1 MSRICR
7 ECLYVNAAAAR
18 FCGGCGIRIEEAS
31 PLPVLEKAPNGG
43 AANVAQ
49 LSFGERRLLTV
60 LFADVVGAT
69 QLVDRMDPE
78 DLVDLMD
85 GYQSTITA
93 VAARHR
99 GVVSARLGDGMRIL
113 FGHPVALEDAAHAAV
128 RAGLDIVRAVENLGE
143 QFGAPEDV
151 ALQVRVGIATG
162 TVVASLKNAAEGLE
176 DNLVGSPLNLAA
188 RLQHVAPPN
197 GVVIAESTYK
207 LVSTSFALRDIGLH
221 DLKGFQQL
229 ARVYEVGGEIRDQ
242 SRFERRLRQARTP
255 MINRAHEQEILAQCW
270 ARARQGQSEFVS
282 IYGEAG
288 IGKSR
293 LANALTERLA
303 DEPHLVLWMQC
314 KSTLVNTALHPHI
327 DLLER
332 ICGIEADDGPPAR
345 IAKLRT
351 LLSDEDEESEE
362 ALALLAPLLSI
373 PPGPD
378 VPRLVMSPH
387 LQQQRTFDL
396 LLRLLTSAAARA
408 PVLLIYEDLHWMDP
422 SSGALAA
429 QIASQARA
437 APLMVVGT
445 SRPGRPFPWGEGRN
459 VTTLNLG
466 RMSSS
471 ESAAIVSSFTAGSSL
486 APKVVSRIVA
496 HTDGVPLFVEE
507 MTRMIVDAGQDGA
520 DSDLPETLRDLLT
533 ERLDRL
539 GRAKTVAQIGAVI
552 GREFPVELV
561 AAVARV
567 PAPSLADEITQLLE
581 SGLVTG
587 SEDSDVLVFKHALVQ
602 DAAYSSLLAR
612 DRRELHARVAAQ
624 LIAEAEN
631 SVPDSPELVARHLK
645 AAGDPLAAAQWWLR
659 AGVQAIQHGGVAE
672 AVAHLEAGLEGLG
685 EAKQGEAR
693 QLAELDLLALLGPAQ
708 MVRNGPGSP
717 LFGDVQRR
725 AFDTMKIL
733 PGQPAQFP
741 VTYGLALFHWARNEL
756 DNAERLAREL
766 VTTAEMQPTPEF
778 VMAGNNMLA
787 MVLFHTG
794 QPQESRRL
802 LQQSVGL
809 YNPPEHGGLYPRY
822 MMDFGVFGRFYLALA
837 SFACGEAEAARGL
850 VKEALPLAEQLQQ
863 PHSQGFAMLANFVIA
878 CMRRDMEHAL
888 FHAERC
894 IAFSGEQGFPE
905 FVAMAT
911 IVKGWVIAHRGY
923 IAEGLPMLERGVAL
937 WKTTGFEAWQAW
949 FGALRAELLVKAG
962 RGREALEEIATQEA
976 RLALNGEWQFA
987 SILEATK
994 AQALELEGA
1003 APELIGGTYE
1013 RALDI
1018 ARTQQA
1024 AGWHFLVSAA
1034 HAAWI
1039 QRVGQFEQGR
1049 QILAGAIA
1057 LLPSGVAP
1065 ADLIADWL

>member
-7 ECLYVNAAAAR
+7 ECLYVNATTAR
-18 FCGGCGIRIEEAS
+18 FCGGCGVRLEEGA
-31 PLPVLEKAPNGG
+31 PVPVLG
-43 AANVAQ
+43 AADKAAATNVTQ

-93 VAARHR
+93 VAERHR
-99 GVVSARLGDGMRIL
+99 GFVSARLGDGMRIL

-128 RAGLDIVRAVENLGE
+128 RAGLEIVRAVENLGE
-143 QFGAPEDV
+143 EYGAPEGV
-151 ALQVRVGIATG
+151 SLKVRVGIATG

-188 RLQHVAPPN
+188 RLQNVAPPN
-197 GVVIAESTYK
+197 GVVIAEATQR
-207 LVSTSFALRDIGLH
+207 LVASSFALDDFGLH
-221 DLKGFQQL
+221 ELKGFQQL
-229 ARVYEVGGEIRDQ
+229 VRVFTVGGEIRDE
-242 SRFERRLRQARTP
+242 SRFARRLRQARTP
-255 MINRAHEQEILAQCW
+255 MVNRVSEQEILAQCW
-270 ARARQGQSEFVS
+270 ARARGGRSEFVS

-332 ICGIEADDGPPAR
+332 ICEIEPEDGPATR
-345 IAKLRT
+345 IVKLRA
-351 LLSDEDEESEE
+351 LLRTEGEESEE

-373 PPGPD
+373 PPGPE

-387 LQQQRTFDL
+387 LQQQRTFDV
-396 LLRLLTSAAARA
+396 LLRLLTAAARRA

-429 QIASQARA
+429 QIASQTGT

-445 SRPGRPFPWGEGRN
+445 SRPGRPFPWGDGRN

-466 RMSSS
+466 RMGSA
-471 ESAAIVSSFTAGSSL
+471 ESTAIVNAFTSGAGL
-486 APKVVSRIVA
+486 APGVVSRIVA

-507 MTRMIVDAGQDGA
+507 MTRMIVDAGQDGV
-520 DSDLPETLRDLLT
+520 DSDLPETLRDLLG

-539 GRAKTVAQIGAVI
+539 GRAKTIAQIGSVI
-552 GREFPVELV
+552 GREFSVELV

-567 PAPSLADEITQLLE
+567 EAGAFANEISQLLE
-581 SGLVTG
+581 SGLVTA
-587 SEDSDVLVFKHALVQ
+587 SDDADLLVFKHALVQ

-612 DRRELHARVAAQ
+612 DRRQLHERVAAQ
-624 LIAEAEN
+624 LIAAAE
-631 SVPDSPELVARHLK
+631 SGVLDSPELVARHLK
-645 AAGDPLAAAQWWLR
+645 SAGDPLAAGQWWLR
-659 AGVQAIQHGGVAE
+659 AAVQAIQHGGVAE
-672 AVAHLEAGLEGLG
+672 AVAHLETGLDGLK

-725 AFDTMKIL
+725 AFDTMKAL

-741 VTYGLALFHWARNEL
+741 VTYGLALFHWARTEL
-756 DNAERLAREL
+756 GLAERLAREL
-766 VTTAEMQPTPEF
+766 VATAQTQPTPEY

-787 MVLFHTG
+787 MVLFHAG
-794 QPQESRRL
+794 QPRESRRL
-802 LQQSVGL
+802 LRQSVRL
-809 YNPPEHGGLYPRY
+809 YDPDQHGGLYPRY

-837 SFACGEAEAARGL
+837 SYACGEVATARGL
-850 VKEALPLAEQLQQ
+850 VGEALPLAERMQQ
-863 PHSQGFAMLANFVIA
+863 PHSQGFAMLANFVLA
-878 CMRRDMEHAL
+878 CLRRDVEHARL
-888 FHAERC
+888 YAERC

-911 IVKGWVIAHRGY
+911 IVKGWVIARQGDVE
-923 IAEGLPMLERGVAL
+923 EGLPMLDRGIAL
-937 WKTTGFEAWQAW
+937 WRTTGFEAWQSW
-949 FGALRAELLVKAG
+949 FGALRAELLVMAS
-962 RGREALEEIATQEA
+962 RGREALEEIAAQEERIA
-976 RLALNGEWQFA
+976 GNGEQQFA
-987 SILEATK
+987 SFLEATK

-1003 APELIGGTYE
+1003 SSELIASTYD
-1013 RALDI
+1013 RALGI
-1018 ARTQQA
+1018 AAEQGAT
-1024 AGWHFLVSAA
+1024 GWQFRISAA
-1034 HAAWI
+1034 YAAWM
-1039 QRVGQFEQGR
+1039 RRLGLPEDAR
-1049 QILAGAIA
+1049 ALLAAAMA
-1057 LLPSGVAP
+1057 LLPAGVVP
-1065 ADLIADWL
+1065 ADLLADWL